1 MQGHWLIHSLFGSCL
16 CRCRPTAIRNKARP
30 TDAVSLRCCLVYV
43 ERDGK
48 MISTDRSEREG
59 VASCEVLPR
68 HVIGGAEQQ
77 THEILQ
83 IMRAVSG
90 PKYETRPPR
99 NIVQTCLAE
108 GNVRGGT
115 GSKFVQWRHSSHLQ
129 TKPADSDWLQATYG
143 AKYGLLIIKVQDI
156 CL

>member
-1 MQGHWLIHSLFGSCL
+1 
-16 CRCRPTAIRNKARP
+16 
-30 TDAVSLRCCLVYV
+30 
-43 ERDGK
+43 

-115 GSKFVQWRHSSHLQ
+115 GSKFVQ
-129 TKPADSDWLQATYG
+129 
-143 AKYGLLIIKVQDI
+143 
-156 CL
+156 